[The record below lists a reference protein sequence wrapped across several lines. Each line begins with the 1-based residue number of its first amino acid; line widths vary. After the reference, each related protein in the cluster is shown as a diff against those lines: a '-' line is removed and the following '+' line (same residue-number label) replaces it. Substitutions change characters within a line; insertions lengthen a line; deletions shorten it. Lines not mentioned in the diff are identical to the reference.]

1 MNFDDLYNIACE
13 NAKEIKLTNKSS
25 YGKVATAVLTKDG
38 NIYIGTCFKTT
49 CNVGFCAEESAIAQM
64 LRNNETEISKMVA
77 VYDSGEI
84 ISPCGKCR
92 EQIYQLNPNN
102 LKCEILLKDR
112 ITTLEELLPEL

>member
-1 MNFDDLYNIACE
+1 MNFDDLYKIANQ

-25 YGKVATAVLTKDG
+25 YGKVAVALLTKNG
-38 NIYIGTCFKTT
+38 NLYIGTCFKTT

-64 LRNNETEISKMVA
+64 LRNNETEIIKLIA
-77 VYDSGEI
+77 VYENGEI

-92 EQIYQLNPNN
+92 EQMYQLNPQN

-112 ITTLEELLPEL
+112 ITTLKELLPDL

>member
-1 MNFDDLYNIACE
+1 MNFDDLYKIAKQ

-25 YGKVATAVLTKDG
+25 YGKVAVALLTKNG
-38 NIYIGTCFKTT
+38 NLYIGTCFKTT

-64 LRNNETEISKMVA
+64 LRNNETEIIKLIA
-77 VYDSGEI
+77 VYENGEI

-92 EQIYQLNPNN
+92 EQMYQLNPQN

-112 ITTLEELLPEL
+112 ITTLKELLPDL

>member
-1 MNFDDLYNIACE
+1 MNFDDLYKIANQ

-25 YGKVATAVLTKDG
+25 YGKVAVALLTKNG
-38 NIYIGTCFKTT
+38 NLYIETCFKTT

-64 LRNNETEISKMVA
+64 LRNNETEIIKLIA
-77 VYDSGEI
+77 VYEDGEI

-92 EQIYQLNPNN
+92 EQMYQLNHQN

-112 ITTLEELLPEL
+112 ITTLKELLPDL

>member
-1 MNFDDLYNIACE
+1 MKIKVIGTQIYDEHEEKVIQEYE
-13 NAKEIKLTNKSS
+13 NAVIEIKD
-25 YGKVATAVLTKDG
+25 VLRIKYDG
-38 NIYIGTCFKTT
+38 
-49 CNVGFCAEESAIAQM
+49 
-64 LRNNETEISKMVA
+64 
-77 VYDSGEI
+77 GEI

>member
-1 MNFDDLYNIACE
+1 MNFDELYKVAYK
-13 NAKEIKLTNKSS
+13 NAKEIKLTKKSS
-25 YGKVATAVLTKDG
+25 YGKVASAILTKNG
-38 NIYIGTCFKTT
+38 NLYIGTCFKTT

-64 LRNNETEISKMVA
+64 LRNNETEIIKLVA
-77 VYDSGEI
+77 VYNNGEI

-112 ITTLEELLPEL
+112 ITNLEELLPEL

>member
-1 MNFDDLYNIACE
+1 MNFDDLYKIAKQ

-25 YGKVATAVLTKDG
+25 YGKVAVALLTK
-38 NIYIGTCFKTT
+38 NSNLYIGTCFKTT

-64 LRNNETEISKMVA
+64 LRNNETEIIKLIA
-77 VYDSGEI
+77 VYEDGEI

-92 EQIYQLNPNN
+92 EQMYQLNPQN

-112 ITTLEELLPEL
+112 ITTLKELLPDL